1 MAPLEVIG
9 TLNRQQITAKGGRCT
24 RHTIYSMATPSR
36 SARQRHIA
44 RSRDQGLPRNNTED
58 KGDRVDAF
66 KKKTTHVGAAD
77 ELEVLEAYHLF
88 GYSYLQ
94 MQKFKTLAKAL
105 TGKTVTAGRNS
116 SGRITSFHR
125 GGGSKRSLRDI
136 DLKRNTCSVGIVERI
151 EYDPNRSS
159 RIALLR
165 WIEGVPQKDPAY
177 KAKRA
182 PVNYIIASHQ
192 MEPGSMVVNS
202 DSSKPSTTGSLMRPA
217 HNANSILRF
226 QELFRKASQ
235 EGEEGTDDQ
244 AKDAAGPAAA
254 PLMPADLLDLNS
266 KVGNCM
272 PLSDIR
278 MGTWVHSIE
287 LRHGQGAK
295 LVRAAGAYAKVVKE
309 SATQCLV
316 RLPSGVEKLIDSRC
330 RATIGI
336 VSNPTHGARK
346 LRKAGHSRWLGRRPV
361 VRGVA
366 MNPVDHPHGGGEGRT
381 KGGRPS
387 VSPWGKPTKAGYR
400 TVPKKPK
407 AQLSRD

>member
-1 MAPLEVIG
+1 DAAEAEAHYHRTRRPSPPHDTQSLPLRLLSPPPAP
-9 TLNRQQITAKGGRCT
+9 
-24 RHTIYSMATPSR
+24 TPR
-36 SARQRHIA
+36 
-44 RSRDQGLPRNNTED
+44 
-58 KGDRVDAF
+58 
-66 KKKTTHVGAAD
+66 AA
-77 ELEVLEAYHLF
+77 AAAPIPPS
-88 GYSYLQ
+88 GSQ

-244 AKDAAGPAAA
+244 AKDAAVPAAA

>member
-1 MAPLEVIG
+1 M
-9 TLNRQQITAKGGRCT
+9 
-24 RHTIYSMATPSR
+24 H
-36 SARQRHIA
+36 
-44 RSRDQGLPRNNTED
+44 D
-58 KGDRVDAF
+58 
-66 KKKTTHVGAAD
+66 
-77 ELEVLEAYHLF
+77 LF
-88 GYSYLQ
+88 Q

-105 TGKTVTAGRNS
+105 TGKTFTAGRNS

-136 DLKRNTCSVGIVERI
+136 DLKRNTCSVGVVERI

-165 WIEGVPQKDPAY
+165 WIEGVPQKDAAY
-177 KAKRA
+177 KAERA

-202 DSSKPSTTGSLMRPA
+202 DFSKPSTTGSLMRPA
-217 HNANSILRF
+217 HNADSFLRF

-235 EGEEGTDDQ
+235 EGEEEGTDDQ
-244 AKDAAGPAAA
+244 ANDAAVPMAA

-336 VSNPTHGARK
+336 ISNPTHGARK

-366 MNPVDHPHGGGEGRT
+366 MNPVDHPHGGGEGRI

>member
-1 MAPLEVIG
+1 M
-9 TLNRQQITAKGGRCT
+9 
-24 RHTIYSMATPSR
+24 H
-36 SARQRHIA
+36 
-44 RSRDQGLPRNNTED
+44 
-58 KGDRVDAF
+58 
-66 KKKTTHVGAAD
+66 
-77 ELEVLEAYHLF
+77 
-88 GYSYLQ
+88 
-94 MQKFKTLAKAL
+94 KFKTLAKAL

-165 WIEGVPQKDPAY
+165 WIEGVPQKDAAY
-177 KAKRA
+177 KAERA

-217 HNANSILRF
+217 HNADSFLRF

-235 EGEEGTDDQ
+235 EAEEEGADDQ
-244 AKDAAGPAAA
+244 AAKDAAVTTAA

-309 SATQCLV
+309 SAMQCLV

-330 RATIGI
+330 RATIGV
-336 VSNPTHGARK
+336 VSNATHGARK